1 MFWLVVFCTIIII
14 ALFFKTSESTFNLWF
29 WSKLGPNEES
39 YFRQKTVWIV
49 GCSSGIGSE
58 IALRLS
64 QLECRIILSA
74 RRKEKLDELKEKCD
88 EKLSTRSSIVFPLDV
103 TNFDQVADACKKVK
117 MFFGKIDV
125 IILCCGQSQRSDW
138 ISVDPRVDE
147 ACFRV
152 NALGPTVLTREYLKT
167 LEMDEKGDLSTRWE
181 QLLI

>member
-1 MFWLVVFCTIIII
+1 M
-14 ALFFKTSESTFNLWF
+14 ESC
-29 WSKLGPNEES
+29 
-39 YFRQKTVWIV
+39 FRQKTVCIV

-58 IALRLS
+58 IELRLS

-74 RRKEKLDELKEKCD
+74 RRKEKLDELKEKYGG

-117 MFFGKIDV
+117 TFFGKIDV

-138 ISVDPRVDE
+138 ISVDPKVDE

-152 NALGPTVLTREYLKT
+152 NARGPTVLTREYLKT
-167 LEMDEKGDLSTRWE
+167 LEMDEKGNLPHTHFVVVNSVAGVIGAILSPFYTAAKHALMVSISE
-181 QLLI
+181 FIP